1 MERQWANYPSLAG
14 KRVLI
19 TGGATGIGAALVAA
33 FSRQR
38 AQVAFLDIAGDDAEA
53 LCARMK
59 AGGLPMPLFRHCDLV
74 DLIALEA
81 SINFIVAQMGDID
94 VLVNNAAND
103 QRHELETLQPAEW
116 DRLAAVNQRPMF
128 FTCQAVVPSMRR
140 RGGGVIVNM
149 GSIGW
154 HIKSPG
160 YPAYAM
166 AKAAASGLTRGLARD
181 LGRDGIRVNTVA
193 PGWVMTERQLALW
206 VDAAAEDDI
215 RRNQCLPG
223 RLAPVDVAAMVMF
236 LAADDGAMCTGQEYI
251 VDAGWS

>member
-1 MERQWANYPSLAG
+1 MERQWASYPSLAG
-14 KRVLI
+14 KRVLV

-33 FSRQR
+33 FAKQH
-38 AQVAFLDIAGDDAEA
+38 AQVAFLDIAEDDAHA

-59 AGGLPMPLFRHCDLV
+59 AENLPAPLFRHCDLV
-74 DLIALEA
+74 DLLALEA
-81 SINFIVAQMGDID
+81 SIKDIVGQMGDID
-94 VLVNNAAND
+94 ILVNNAAND
-103 QRHELETLQPAEW
+103 QRHQLETLKPAEW
-116 DRLAAVNQRPMF
+116 DRLAAINQRPMF
-128 FTCQAVVPSMRR
+128 FACQAVAASMRR
-140 RGGGVIVNM
+140 RGGGAIINM

-154 HIKSPG
+154 HIKSAG

-181 LGRDGIRVNTVA
+181 LGQDRIRINTVA

-206 VDAAAEDDI
+206 VDAAAEEEI

-223 RLAPVDVAAMVMF
+223 RLAPVDVAAMVLF